1 MSSAVPSNPGSL
13 LVGCGVV
20 GAVHAGALAELARRG
35 QGHLTA
41 VVDVDSARAEAF
53 GQTWGAPAA
62 GSLEEALARPDIQL
76 VHVCVPSGLHAAVG
90 IRAARAGKHVLVE
103 KPIDVTLEAADRLI
117 AACREAGV
125 TLGVVSQHRFDPGF
139 LELQAMVR
147 EGTLGAL
154 LLGEAR
160 VKWYRSPAY
169 YESAPWRGTKRLD
182 GGGALINQSIHY
194 VDLLLALC
202 GPVERVT
209 AYTATAARQLE
220 VEDIATASLR
230 FRNSAMGT
238 ILGSTAIFPGLSER
252 LEISGSDGS
261 AILEDGEL
269 VYVATRAMIG
279 AVGSHGS
286 PSPWEGAVAPERR
299 EAAPHAPPYGG
310 RHTDQIADVI
320 EAIATGRAPT
330 VTAEDG
336 RAALALV
343 LAIYR
348 SAATHR
354 EVVLRDA
361 MHAMHTHTVVRPRR
375 RIR

>member
-1 MSSAVPSNPGSL
+1 MSSAVPSDPGSL

-20 GAVHAGALAELARRG
+20 GAVHAGALGELAQRG
-35 QGHLTA
+35 QGHLA
-41 VVDVDSARAEAF
+41 GVVDSDPARVEAF
-53 GQTWGAPAA
+53 GWTWGVPATS
-62 GSLEEALARPDIQL
+62 SLEQALARPDIQL
-76 VHVCVPSGLHAAVG
+76 VHVCVPSGLHAAIG
-90 IRAARAGKHVLVE
+90 IQAARAGKHVLVE

-117 AACREAGV
+117 AACRDAGV

-139 LELQAMVR
+139 RALQAMVR

-160 VKWYRSPAY
+160 VKWYRSAAY
-169 YESAPWRGTKRLD
+169 YESAPWRGTRELD

-202 GPVERVT
+202 GPVERVI
-209 AYTATAARQLE
+209 AYTATAAHQLE

-230 FRNSAMGT
+230 FRNGAMGT

-269 VYVATRAMIG
+269 VYVATRETVG

-286 PSPWEGAVAPERR
+286 PSPWEGAMVRERP

-320 EAIATGRAPT
+320 EAIAAGRAPT
-330 VTAEDG
+330 VTAEDA
-336 RAALALV
+336 REALALI

-354 EVVLRDA
+354 EVVLRNA
-361 MHAMHTHTVVRPRR
+361 VH
-375 RIR
+375 I